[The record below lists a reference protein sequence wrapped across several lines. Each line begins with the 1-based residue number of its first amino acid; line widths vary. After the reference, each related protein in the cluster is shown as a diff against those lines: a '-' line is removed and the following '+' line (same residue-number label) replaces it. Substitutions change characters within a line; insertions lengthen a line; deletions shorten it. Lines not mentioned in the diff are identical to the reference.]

1 MAQWARTVDGD
12 MLLPTIG
19 SGQSA
24 IVTDP
29 ATCAKI
35 KIPSVLQFVKGEWVL
50 DQNLGFPWLTVW
62 AQKNPNLFALK
73 QLFRKTLLGVSVGMP
88 AIVQITDLA
97 VIYTSAIRNL
107 LYATSV
113 RLATGQTVNVP

>member
-1 MAQWARTVDGD
+1 MAQWARTLTGD

-35 KIPSVLQFVKGEWVL
+35 KIPSVFQFVKGEWVL
-50 DQNLGFPWLTVW
+50 DQNLGFPWPTVW
-62 AQKNPNLFALK
+62 SQKNPNLFVLK
-73 QLFRKTLLGVSVGMP
+73 QLFRKTLLGITVGMP
-88 AIVQITDLA
+88 PVVAITDLA
-97 VIYTSAIRNL
+97 MAYASAIRDL
-107 LYATSV
+107 KYSTAV
-113 RLATGQTVNVP
+113 RLATGQNVTVP